1 MREDSFLEEVMSKL
15 NLKPIQEFAKEERE
29 MESAFQVKEKPG

>member
-15 NLKPIQEFAKEERE
+15 NLKPIAGVCKR
-29 MESAFQVKEKPG
+29 KKGR